1 MTRARLVRKRDEH
14 SARSLA
20 RWSSA
25 LHANEENGCA
35 GRTDRRTG
43 EIQKCRGGN
52 RGRAWKGSSSLDDG
66 GAHRQRVKSSQGN
79 GTEGRLH
86 LLNQT
91 QTCTLPVPL
100 SVPLRLSIS
109 RLPAAPFHFADT
121 TDVRLLRSTSLILA
135 IFRSL
140 LLCVFIISDTRYHH
154 PPFPVARIRSMCVK

>member
-43 EIQKCRGGN
+43 EMQKCRGGN
-52 RGRAWKGSSSLDDG
+52 CGWAWKGSSSLDDG

-86 LLNQT
+86 LLNRT
-91 QTCTLPVPL
+91 QTCTHSLPVPL

-109 RLPAAPFHFADT
+109 RLPAAFS
-121 TDVRLLRSTSLILA
+121 LRGHYGRATSPLD
-135 IFRSL
+135 FSYSRYPSL
-140 LLCVFIISDTRYHH
+140 SPALCIYNF
-154 PPFPVARIRSMCVK
+154 